1 VLLED
6 KNAVIYEGGDT
17 LEDQRHHG
25 GPEDGYQEVIRAR
38 NLAKVYRDGI
48 AAVDGLDLSVRK
60 GEVFGLLGPNGAGKT
75 TTVGMLTTR
84 ILPTR
89 GSAMVGSVDVVAQP
103 ARAKRVL
110 GVVTQVNT
118 LDRKLSV
125 RENLYYHGRYFGMSA
140 AQAHAAADDLLGRFR
155 LADRADAEV
164 DALSGGMARR
174 LMVARAV
181 LHRPAVL
188 FLDEPTAGL
197 DPQSRLTL
205 WDLITE
211 LREEG
216 HAVLLTTHFMEE
228 ADLLCDLVAIMD
240 HGRILALDTPTTLKR
255 SLGGDAEVS
264 VGVSRDAEK
273 FAADLSARL
282 GPESSGLARVSGNTV
297 HLSLRGDAERVLA
310 AVIATAEEQRVAV
323 SDFSAAQP
331 TLETVFINLTGKDL
345 RE

>member
-1 VLLED
+1 
-6 KNAVIYEGGDT
+6 
-17 LEDQRHHG
+17 
-25 GPEDGYQEVIRAR
+25 VIRTR
-38 NLAKVYRDGI
+38 DLSKVYRDEI
-48 AAVDGLDLSVRK
+48 TAVDGLDLSVRR

-89 GSAMVGSVDVVAQP
+89 GSALVDGVDVVAKP

-110 GVVTQVNT
+110 GVVSQVNT
-118 LDRKLSV
+118 LDRKLTV

-140 AQAHAAADDLLGRFR
+140 PQARAATGRLLERFR
-155 LADRADAEV
+155 LDDRTDADV
-164 DALSGGMARR
+164 SALSGGMAQR

-197 DPQSRLTL
+197 DPQSRLAL
-205 WDLITE
+205 WNLIAE

-216 HAVLLTTHFMEE
+216 HTVLLTTHFMEE
-228 ADLLCDLVAIMD
+228 AERLCDRVAIMD
-240 HGRILALDTPTTLKR
+240 HGQVLALGTPPTLKR

-264 VGVSRDAEK
+264 VGVSGDAEK
-273 FAADLSARL
+273 FAADLAARL
-282 GPESSGLARVSGNTV
+282 GPETAGPARVSDTTV
-297 HLSLRGDAERVLA
+297 HLSLRGVAEGVLA
-310 AVIATAEEQRVAV
+310 AAIATAGQQRVAV
-323 SDFSAAQP
+323 TDFSVAEP
-331 TLETVFINLTGKDL
+331 TLETVFINLTGKEL

>member
-1 VLLED
+1 MD
-6 KNAVIYEGGDT
+6 KRTEARGST
-17 LEDQRHHG
+17 LVDRRHHG
-25 GPEDGYQEVIRAR
+25 GPEEGDQVIRAR
-38 NLAKVYRDGI
+38 NLTKVYRGGI
-48 AAVDGLDLSVRK
+48 TAVDGLDLSVVR

-89 GSAMVGSVDVVAQP
+89 GSALVDGVDVVAEP

-110 GVVTQVNT
+110 GVASQVNT

-140 AQAHAAADDLLGRFR
+140 AQASAAADDLIERFR

-164 DALSGGMARR
+164 GALSGGMARR

-181 LHRPAVL
+181 LHRPPVL

-197 DPQSRLTL
+197 DPQSRLAL

-211 LREEG
+211 LRKEG
-216 HAVLLTTHFMEE
+216 HTVLLTTHFMEE
-228 ADLLCDLVAIMD
+228 ADRLCDRVAIMD
-240 HGRILALDTPTTLKR
+240 HGRVLALDTPATLKG

-273 FAADLSARL
+273 FAADLTARL
-282 GPESSGLARVSGNTV
+282 GPESAGQVRVSDNTV
-297 HLSLRGDAERVLA
+297 RMFLHGAPESILPT
-310 AVIATAEEQRVAV
+310 VIATAGARKVAV
-323 SDFSAAQP
+323 TDLSMAKP
-331 TLETVFINLTGKDL
+331 TLEAVFINLTGREL

>member
-1 VLLED
+1 MD
-6 KNAVIYEGGDT
+6 KRTEARGST
-17 LEDQRHHG
+17 LEDRRHHG
-25 GPEDGYQEVIRAR
+25 GPEEGNQVIRAR
-38 NLAKVYRDGI
+38 NLTKVYRGGI
-48 AAVDGLDLSVRK
+48 TAVDGLDLSVVR

-89 GSAMVGSVDVVAQP
+89 GSALVDGVDVVAEP

-110 GVVTQVNT
+110 GVASQVNT

-140 AQAHAAADDLLGRFR
+140 AQASAAADDLIERFR
-155 LADRADAEV
+155 LVDRADAEV

-181 LHRPAVL
+181 LHRPPVL

-197 DPQSRLTL
+197 DPQSRLAL

-216 HAVLLTTHFMEE
+216 HTVLLTTHFMEE
-228 ADLLCDLVAIMD
+228 ADRLCDRVAIMD
-240 HGRILALDTPTTLKR
+240 HGRVLALDTPATLKG

-273 FAADLSARL
+273 FAADLTARL
-282 GPESSGLARVSGNTV
+282 GPESAGPVRVSDNTV
-297 HLSLRGDAERVLA
+297 RMFLRGAPESILPT
-310 AVIATAEEQRVAV
+310 VIATAGERKVAV
-323 SDFSAAQP
+323 TDLSMAKP
-331 TLETVFINLTGKDL
+331 TLEAVFINLTGREL

>member
-1 VLLED
+1 MD
-6 KNAVIYEGGDT
+6 KRTEAMGST
-17 LEDQRHHG
+17 LEDRRHHG
-25 GPEDGYQEVIRAR
+25 GPEEGNQVIRAR
-38 NLAKVYRDGI
+38 NLTKVYRGGI
-48 AAVDGLDLSVRK
+48 TAVDGLDLSVVR

-89 GSAMVGSVDVVAQP
+89 GSALVDGVDVVAEP

-110 GVVTQVNT
+110 GVASQVNT

-140 AQAHAAADDLLGRFR
+140 AQASAAADDLIERFR

-181 LHRPAVL
+181 LHRPPVL

-197 DPQSRLTL
+197 DPQSRLAL

-216 HAVLLTTHFMEE
+216 NTVLLTTHFMEE
-228 ADLLCDLVAIMD
+228 ADRLCDRVAIMD
-240 HGRILALDTPTTLKR
+240 HGRVLALDTPATLKG

-273 FAADLSARL
+273 FAADLTARL
-282 GPESSGLARVSGNTV
+282 GPESAGPVRVSDNTV
-297 HLSLRGDAERVLA
+297 RMFLRGAPESILPT
-310 AVIATAEEQRVAV
+310 VIATAGERKVAV
-323 SDFSAAQP
+323 TDLSMAKP
-331 TLETVFINLTGKDL
+331 TLEAVFINLTGREL

>member
-1 VLLED
+1 VDTKTETRAG
-6 KNAVIYEGGDT
+6 AVEN
-17 LEDQRHHG
+17 QRHHG
-25 GPEDGYQEVIRAR
+25 GPEQGDSVIQTRD
-38 NLAKVYRDGI
+38 LTKVYRDGI
-48 AAVDGLDLSVRK
+48 AAVDGLDLSVGR

-84 ILPTR
+84 ILPTG
-89 GSAMVGSVDVVAQP
+89 GSALVDGIDVVAQP

-110 GVVTQVNT
+110 GVVSQVNT

-140 AQAHAAADDLLGRFR
+140 VQARTAADYLLERFR

-164 DALSGGMARR
+164 STLSGGMARR

-197 DPQSRLTL
+197 DPQSRLAL
-205 WDLITE
+205 WDLIAE

-216 HAVLLTTHFMEE
+216 HTVLLTTHFMEE
-228 ADLLCDLVAIMD
+228 ADRLCDQVAILD
-240 HGRILALDTPTTLKR
+240 HGRVLALDTPTTLKR
-255 SLGGDAEVS
+255 SLGGDTEVRISVSGDADRFAE
-264 VGVSRDAEK
+264 
-273 FAADLSARL
+273 DLASRL
-282 GPESSGLARVSGNTV
+282 GREAVGPSRVSDNTV
-297 HLSLRGDAERVLA
+297 RMFLRGATEGVLPT
-310 AVIATAEEQRVAV
+310 VIATAGERRVAV
-323 SDFSAAQP
+323 TDFSIAEP
-331 TLETVFINLTGKDL
+331 TLETVFINLTGKEL

>member
-1 VLLED
+1 VDTRTETRGGALED
-6 KNAVIYEGGDT
+6 P
-17 LEDQRHHG
+17 RHHA
-25 GPEDGYQEVIRAR
+25 GPEEDDLVTRAWD
-38 NLAKVYRDGI
+38 LVKVYRSGI
-48 AAVDGLDLSVRK
+48 AAVDGLDLSVGR

-89 GSAMVGSVDVVAQP
+89 GSVQVDGVDVVAQP

-110 GVVTQVNT
+110 GVVSQVNT

-140 AQAHAAADDLLGRFR
+140 AQARTAADYLLERFR
-155 LADRADAEV
+155 LAERADAEV
-164 DALSGGMARR
+164 GALSGGMARR

-197 DPQSRLTL
+197 DPQSRLAL
-205 WDLITE
+205 WDLIAE

-216 HAVLLTTHFMEE
+216 HTVLLTTHFMEE
-228 ADLLCDLVAIMD
+228 ADRLCDRVAILD
-240 HGRILALDTPTTLKR
+240 HGRILALDTPATLKR
-255 SLGGDAEVS
+255 SLGGDTEVRISVSGEARRFAEDLAGQLGRV
-264 VGVSRDAEK
+264 
-273 FAADLSARL
+273 AA
-282 GPESSGLARVSGNTV
+282 GPPRVSDNTV
-297 HLSLRGDAERVLA
+297 RMFLRGASEGILPT
-310 AVIATAEEQRVAV
+310 VIATAEERRVAV
-323 SDFSAAQP
+323 TDFSMAEP
-331 TLETVFINLTGKDL
+331 TLETVFINLTGKEL